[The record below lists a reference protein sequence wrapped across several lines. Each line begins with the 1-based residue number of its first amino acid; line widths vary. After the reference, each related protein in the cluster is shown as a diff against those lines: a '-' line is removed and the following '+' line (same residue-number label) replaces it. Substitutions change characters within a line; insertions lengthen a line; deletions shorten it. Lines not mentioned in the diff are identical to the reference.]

1 MSADQVWYLDSTAI
15 VKLVASEPETSALS
29 DFLGD
34 RQPLVS
40 SALATTEV
48 HRAVLPLGE
57 PFHRQAGEVLAR
69 IELIRISSEILA
81 DAGRLEPVSLRSLD
95 AIHLASA
102 SLFGNTLGGLVT
114 YDGRMFEAANSFGW
128 SVHAPA

>member
-1 MSADQVWYLDSTAI
+1 MSADQIWYLDSSAI
-15 VKLVASEPETSALS
+15 VRLVASEPETPALS
-29 DFLGD
+29 GFLGD

-48 HRAVLPLGE
+48 HRAVLSLGE
-57 PFHRQAGEVLAR
+57 SFRRQAGEVLAR
-69 IELIRISSEILA
+69 IELIRITSDILA

-95 AIHLASA
+95 AIHLATA
-102 SLFGNTLGGLVT
+102 SLLGNTLGGLVT
-114 YDGRMFEAANSFGW
+114 YDDRMFEAANSFGW